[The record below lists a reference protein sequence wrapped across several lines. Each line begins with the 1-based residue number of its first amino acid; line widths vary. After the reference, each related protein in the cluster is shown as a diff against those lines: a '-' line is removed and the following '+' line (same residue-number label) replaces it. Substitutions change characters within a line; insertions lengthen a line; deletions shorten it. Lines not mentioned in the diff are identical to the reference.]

1 MIASGFFS
9 RLKRLFTGRGPK
21 AAPTKPRPGVPEAGP
36 QASGA
41 RSAAKLA
48 RKAAQRTRRS
58 GR

>member
-9 RLKRLFTGRGPK
+9 KLKRLFTGRG
-21 AAPTKPRPGVPEAGP
+21 TKPAPAKTRPGTPEAGP
-36 QASGA
+36 QAGGA